1 MKFTKF
7 LANLAGAATLAITA
21 ATGALA
27 GDTDSKA
34 FMVLDI
40 LPLKEGAT
48 LEQAY
53 AYFKGVEPI
62 FAKYDFQRS
71 DSALEVGA
79 VVRGDVTANVVN
91 LWVTDNPDAAFKGI
105 FSDETY
111 LAEWVPDRDAIFDL
125 EKATIIVTQR
135 GQTITTPNG
144 KINHP

>member
-1 MKFTKF
+1 MKLTK
-7 LANLAGAATLAITA
+7 LLTKLAGAAALAVVA
-21 ATGALA
+21 ATGAVA
-27 GDTDSKA
+27 GDADSKA
-34 FMVLDI
+34 FVVLDI

-71 DSALEVGA
+71 DAALEVGT
-79 VVRGDVTANVVN
+79 VVRGDLAASVVN
-91 LWVTDNPDAAFKGI
+91 LWVTDDPQAAFQGI
-105 FSDETY
+105 FADQTY

-125 EKATIIVTQR
+125 ENATIVVTKR
-135 GQTITTPNG
+135 GTTITTPNG